1 MASKKVKRRNIRKQ
15 KKTAASSPFNIYWT
29 KRNYLYLLLGVVVI
43 VIGFYFMSIGPWDS
57 FSSLVISPILL
68 VIGYVF
74 IFPMSIL
81 HKEKKSSTEGGE
93 NIIGDSAIR
102 RKAEVTNTNKA

>member
-1 MASKKVKRRNIRKQ
+1 MASKKIRRKNIRQQ
-15 KKTAASSPFNIYWT
+15 KKTSVSSPFNIYWT
-29 KRNYLYLLLGVVVI
+29 QRNYLYLFLGVAVI

-74 IFPMSIL
+74 IFPLSIL
-81 HKEKKSSTEGGE
+81 YKNKKQPAENTIENSQQVQGTTE
-93 NIIGDSAIR
+93 
-102 RKAEVTNTNKA
+102 